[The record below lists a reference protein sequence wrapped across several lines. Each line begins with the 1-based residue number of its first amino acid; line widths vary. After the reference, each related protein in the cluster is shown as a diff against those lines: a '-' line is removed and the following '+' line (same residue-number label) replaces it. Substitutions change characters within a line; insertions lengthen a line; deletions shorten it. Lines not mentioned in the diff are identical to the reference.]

1 MSAARDGR
9 PSLIA
14 QEEILSEAPEVELLH
29 ACIQRVWNERD
40 NAVRLAA
47 IDEIYH
53 PDATIFEPARAVTG
67 HQAISEIVAAVL
79 DDMPPGFRFEIDG
92 PGLGHHGV
100 ATARWKGGPPGE
112 ITVTGVDVAREKD
125 GKLIEH
131 YFFFNPAQ

>member
-1 MSAARDGR
+1 M
-9 PSLIA
+9 LT

-29 ACIQRVWNERD
+29 ASIQRVWNERD
-40 NAVRLAA
+40 DTARLAA

-53 PDATIFEPARAVTG
+53 TDATIFEPARAVTG
-67 HQAISEIVAAVL
+67 HQAISEVVAGVL
-79 DDMPPGFRFEIDG
+79 ADMPPGFRFEIDG

>member
-1 MSAARDGR
+1 
-9 PSLIA
+9 L
-14 QEEILSEAPEVELLH
+14 EAPEVNLLH
-29 ACIQRVWNERD
+29 ASIQRVWNERD
-40 NAVRLAA
+40 DAVRLAA

-53 PDATIFEPARAVTG
+53 ADPTIFEPERVVSG
-67 HQAISEIVAAVL
+67 HKAISEVVASVL
-79 DDMPPGFRFEIDG
+79 ADMPAGFRFEIDG

-100 ATARWKGGPPGE
+100 ATARWKGGPLGE